1 MANPNMANAVFI
13 IGNTSSFLIS
23 SNANPFATALV
34 NNPAASDKIYKINTI
49 IATNV
54 NGSNNYEISIKLF
67 TQDDLG
73 GSNTDIVSTVTVP
86 ADGSVV
92 VVNRE
97 NPIYLLEDKSIG
109 AFANTG
115 NTITVTCSWEEI
127 S

>member
-13 IGNTSSFLIS
+13 IGNTSSFLIAS
-23 SNANPFATALV
+23 DANPFATPLI
-34 NNPAASDKIYKINTI
+34 NNPASSNKIYKINTI

-54 NGSNNYEISIKLF
+54 NGQNNHEVSILLF
-67 TQDDLG
+67 SANNLTG
-73 GSNTDIVSTVTVP
+73 TNTAIVSTITVP